1 MVFLLVN
8 GTCPC
13 SFLSSFPFA
22 YLKLLELCLLRS
34 NETSFPPLVLM
45 MSVLCEAFARF
56 LHSIDLLCEVL
67 EPDMLTVGAP
77 LSREVGDGFLT
88 CSGNFP
94 GTSSLM
100 RDTEQR
106 DRGYSYALR

>member
-34 NETSFPPLVLM
+34 DETSFPPLVLM

-67 EPDMLTVGAP
+67 ELDMLTVGAP
-77 LSREVGDGFLT
+77 LTREVGDSFLT
-88 CSGNFP
+88 RLGNFSRRWLP
-94 GTSSLM
+94 
-100 RDTEQR
+100 
-106 DRGYSYALR
+106 

>member
-1 MVFLLVN
+1 MVHA
-8 GTCPC
+8 
-13 SFLSSFPFA
+13 LSPVLASFPFA

-56 LHSIDLLCEVL
+56 LHSMDLLCEVL

-77 LSREVGDGFLT
+77 LSREVGDSFLT
-88 CSGNFP
+88 RLGNFSRRWLP
-94 GTSSLM
+94 KVLSHTVAVWCVSK
-100 RDTEQR
+100 RI
-106 DRGYSYALR
+106 LRRY